1 MSGEWGVL
9 ASRSSL
15 PRRPRRSSLVGPHK
29 ADTLWMDQAAVAF
42 VWDFIASG
50 RPVEVICHGP
60 STLVKADV
68 VRGRTVTSY
77 PSVATDLRHSRASWI
92 DQEVIAHGNLIGS
105 RNPDELPT
113 FLHRGGSPTQGGTLL
128 SR

>member
-1 MSGEWGVL
+1 
-9 ASRSSL
+9 
-15 PRRPRRSSLVGPHK
+15 VGPHK

-68 VRGRTVTSY
+68 VRGRTITSY

-105 RNPDELPT
+105 RNPGELPT
-113 FLHRGGSPTQGGTLL
+113 SCTEVIARPKAARSLAGRHDSRGMGHQEP
-128 SR
+128 